1 MAMRLAARS
10 SVGWVTTTLG
20 SGTTVLGAIAWGG
33 DHGVIAGL
41 ATLLGAL
48 SVVIGLIFR
57 TLFAQIRELRDADEL
72 WRRRETEWRAERDE
86 MVARITHLEAVIARA
101 GIDA

>member
-1 MAMRLAARS
+1 MAMRLAGRAG
-10 SVGWVTTTLG
+10 VDWVTTTLG

-33 DHGVIAGL
+33 DHGVIAAL

-48 SVVIGLIFR
+48 SVVVGLIFR
-57 TLFAQIRELRDADEL
+57 TLFAQIRELRDADEQ

>member
-1 MAMRLAARS
+1 MAMRLVGRT
-10 SVGWVTTTLG
+10 SVDWVTTALG
-20 SGTTVLGAIAWGG
+20 SGTTVLGAVAWTG
-33 DHGVIAGL
+33 DQGVFAAL

-48 SVVIGLIFR
+48 SVVVGLILK
-57 TLFAQIRELRDADEL
+57 TLFQQVRELREVDEQ